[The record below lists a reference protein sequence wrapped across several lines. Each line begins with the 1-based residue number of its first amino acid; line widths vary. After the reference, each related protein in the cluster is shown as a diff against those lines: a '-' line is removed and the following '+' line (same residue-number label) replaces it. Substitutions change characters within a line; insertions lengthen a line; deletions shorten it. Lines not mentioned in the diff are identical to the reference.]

1 VTRPPLPPVGSV
13 DHPSAGGYHGLL
25 SAPWDVPPAGGGYTV
40 TVDLPPPGDALPL
53 PLTDLADRDDDG
65 SELGWLR
72 LASDRGVPVAPI
84 VVVPARVE
92 SDFYR
97 WNHLAPRW
105 TQLLSAVDPRDPD
118 EDDLDELLPRAAAW
132 VMEHAL
138 LEGAVDAF
146 YAALSGLP
154 ARLTVRRP
162 ATEGLLA
169 PRGRPALLALKRTWA
184 AEWEVAAVLDRVA
197 AGVGWLPPARPVL
210 VHGAELRHDPQAS
223 AAASTVLGRPVSAWS
238 DDEGRIARLAPA

>member
-1 VTRPPLPPVGSV
+1 M
-13 DHPSAGGYHGLL
+13 
-25 SAPWDVPPAGGGYTV
+25 PPAGGGYTV
-40 TVDLPPPGDALPL
+40 TVADASPPGDALPL
-53 PLTDLADRDDDG
+53 PLTDLADREDDG

-72 LASDRGVPVAPI
+72 LASDHGVPLAPI

-118 EDDLDELLPRAAAW
+118 EDDLEELLPRAAAW

-138 LEGAVDAF
+138 LDGVVDAF
-146 YAALSGLP
+146 YAALGDLP
-154 ARLTVRRP
+154 GRLTVRRP
-162 ATEGLLA
+162 ATDGLVA

-184 AEWEVAAVLDRVA
+184 AAWDVDAVLDRVA

-210 VHGAELRHDPQAS
+210 VHGADLRPDQGAS
-223 AAASTVLGRPVSAWS
+223 AAASTVLGRPVSAWA
-238 DDEGRIARLAPA
+238 DGEGRIARLTPV

>member
-1 VTRPPLPPVGSV
+1 M
-13 DHPSAGGYHGLL
+13 
-25 SAPWDVPPAGGGYTV
+25 PPAGGGYTV
-40 TVDLPPPGDALPL
+40 TVADAPPPGDALPL
-53 PLTDLADRDDDG
+53 PLTDLTDRGDDG

-72 LASDRGVPVAPI
+72 LAGDHGVPVAPI

-138 LEGAVDAF
+138 LDGVVDAF
-146 YAALSGLP
+146 YAALGGLP

-162 ATEGLLA
+162 ATEGLVA

-184 AEWEVAAVLDRVA
+184 AEWEVDAVLGRVA
-197 AGVGWLPPARPVL
+197 AGVGWLAPARPVL
-210 VHGAELRHDPQAS
+210 VHGADLRPDPQLS
-223 AAASTVLGRPVSAWS
+223 AAVTTALGRPVRAWA
-238 DDEGRIARLAPA
+238 DDEGRAARLAPA